1 MTPFM
6 RGLMRQPPIVVA
18 WVGLLV
24 LANGVASAFFWHTL
38 EANVILVTFG
48 LGGVLMEVLT
58 WRQGFT
64 RLLGLGHVLW
74 LGLVPWLVTR
84 VSLHEE
90 RAVVLWL
97 TAVIVLNSMSL
108 VLDVRDVVLYVQ
120 GDREPS

>member
-1 MTPFM
+1 MTPVM

-48 LGGVLMEVLT
+48 LGGVLMEVLA

-120 GDREPS
+120 GDRAPS